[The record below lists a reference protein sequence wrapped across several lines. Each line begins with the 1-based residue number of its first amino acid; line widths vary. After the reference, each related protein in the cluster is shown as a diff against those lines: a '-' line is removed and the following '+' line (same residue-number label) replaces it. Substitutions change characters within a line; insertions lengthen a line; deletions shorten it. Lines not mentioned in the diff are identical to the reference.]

1 MPQAI
6 EHRELTSE
14 RQVASIQRIGP
25 EAQYFYFFMSSLI
38 AAVVAFG
45 FGRTVGPRLLHTIYP
60 KPLLLS
66 VHAAVFSAW
75 ICFYVLQSALVRT
88 GNVRLHRMLG
98 PFGVLLGTA
107 IPVIGTVTAVV
118 MRRFDLQYRDLA
130 RTAPLLRTALL
141 DLASFTLPF
150 ALAICW
156 RKRPE
161 FHRRLIFVASAGLTA
176 AAFVRFPAM
185 FHPWPY
191 YYVGVDALVFLGVLR
206 DLFVN
211 RRIHA
216 VYLCALPTLVL
227 AQLIVMDTILHFW
240 LL

>member
-1 MPQAI
+1 MHEAAELRQHTPEQAMVRRVAPQPQ
-6 EHRELTSE
+6 H
-14 RQVASIQRIGP
+14 
-25 EAQYFYFFMSSLI
+25 FYFVMSLLI

-45 FGRTVGPRLLHTIYP
+45 FGRTVGPRLFHTPYH

-66 VHAAVFSAW
+66 FHAAIFSAW

-88 GNVRLHRMLG
+88 GNVRIHR
-98 PFGVLLGTA
+98 LLGRFGIVLGIS
-107 IPVIGTVTAVV
+107 IPVIGAITAVV

-130 RTAPLLRTALL
+130 RSAPLLRTALL
-141 DLASFTLPF
+141 DLASFTIPF
-150 ALAICW
+150 ALAIYW

-161 FHRRLIFVASAGLTA
+161 SHRRLIFLASAGLTA
-176 AAFVRFPAM
+176 AAFVRFPAI

-206 DLFVN
+206 DLIVDC
-211 RRIHA
+211 RVHP
-216 VYLCALPTLVL
+216 VYLFALPTLIL
-227 AQLIVMDTILHFW
+227 GQLIVMDTVLHFW